1 MSQSIYLINNY
12 MSNIDALE
20 SQLNILDE
28 KLKELRTDSAYETDI
43 SKKFQLKHQIEEVEQ
58 DIRDIENSLEN
69 LIQEDKL
76 KKLYNSLLRLGYR
89 KQISSFRDFI
99 ETESMGAFLIYPSQ
113 EEKEYPRHYGQE
125 WLLHRLII
133 KHLPRYTTAKVLRV
147 DFSRV
152 GRQNDISSLWRE
164 VASKFGLGRHSTKHE
179 IADRV
184 YKLWQN
190 QHVLITFHNFDF
202 LNEQHFQDLLQ
213 DFWQLLSDKIKS
225 SNNSINNSYQL
236 LMFLINYTGSAN
248 DWNIPFIEEYNPN
261 LSVDK
266 PVKLPEL
273 AKFQD
278 DELIGWINNEVDTLP
293 KQLFR
298 DVKTMAK
305 NILDSSEDGIPEF
318 TLEEICCQCGCEWH
332 ENKERWLGKY

>member
-1 MSQSIYLINNY
+1 

-20 SQLNILDE
+20 SQRNILHE
-28 KLKELRTDSAYETDI
+28 KLKELRKDSAYETDT
-43 SKKFQLKHQIEEVEQ
+43 SKKFQIKHQIEEVEQ

-69 LIQEDKL
+69 LIQEDKI
-76 KKLYNSLLRLGYR
+76 KKFYNSLLRLGYQ
-89 KQISSFRDFI
+89 KQIISFRDFI
-99 ETESMGAFLIYPSQ
+99 ETESMGAFFLIHPPQ
-113 EEKEYPRHYGQE
+113 EEKEYPQEYGQK

-164 VASKFGLGRHSTKHE
+164 LSSKVGLGRNSNRND
-179 IADRV
+179 IADKV
-184 YKLWQN
+184 YGLWQK
-190 QHVLITFHNFDF
+190 QHVLITFHSINS
-202 LNEQHFQDLLQ
+202 LNKQHFQELLQ

-225 SNNSINNSYQL
+225 SNNSINYPYQL
-236 LMFLINYTGSAN
+236 LVFLIDYTGGIN
-248 DWNIPFIEEYNPN
+248 DWNIPFIEEYSSNW
-261 LSVDK
+261 SVDK

-293 KQLFR
+293 KQFR
-298 DVKTMAK
+298 GNPKTMATD
-305 NILDSSEDGIPEF
+305 ILNSSNKGIPEF
-318 TLEEICCQCGCEWH
+318 VLEDICRECGCEWH